1 MRHSTRL
8 VVMLLVVGLAFAC
21 VYAADQTPIAKE
33 KPAAA
38 AANVAAP
45 SAVAKTDSLAKPA
58 DDTLSPKIIAYYFHG
73 TRRCASCMKI
83 EAYSQEAVQAGF
95 AEDLKSGKMEWH
107 VINTDESP
115 NAHYEK
121 DYQLYTKSLI
131 LSRVENGKEI
141 KWKNLEKVWEL
152 LGDKEAFIKYVQDEV
167 RLMAQGK

>member
-8 VVMLLVVGLAFAC
+8 AAILVLVGFAFAC
-21 VYAADQTPIAKE
+21 VYAADQTPTVKE

-38 AANVAAP
+38 ATVAAP
-45 SAVAKTDSLAKPA
+45 SAVAKTDSLAKPVN
-58 DDTLSPKIIAYYFHG
+58 DTLSHKIVAYYFHG
-73 TRRCASCMKI
+73 TRRCPSCMKI
-83 EAYSQEAVQAGF
+83 EAYSQEAIQTGF
-95 AEDLKSGKMEWH
+95 AEDLKSGKMQWQ

-115 NAHYEK
+115 NEHYLK

-152 LGDKEAFIKYVQDEV
+152 LGDKEAFVKYVQDEV
-167 RLMAQGK
+167 RLMAQEK